1 MRKIIILVLFVIAL
15 VFAQDKPSNYFAG
28 SSSARGQQQEVASFA
43 VWNTTSNSWM
53 NVLPPTTNG
62 PVFGIVAIGNGL
74 LAYGDFTAVNGNDAA
89 GLAYYDGKVWCSP
102 EGVGL
107 FQYDQNVVTTQ
118 FNNTPTAKSSAFA
131 ATVIGNDVYLLGTFD
146 QVGLIRDGVAGF
158 VKLTWST
165 GGIFTINKVGT
176 QGYYQVI
183 NNQPCTFCPQSTQ
196 PTSGVKLL
204 SYTANSN
211 TYFVLQVGT
220 TGDLFQ
226 WQVDT
231 PNWVRI
237 TNSNGARNIT
247 GNVRDFDI
255 NNGIIYV
262 VGNFQNLND
271 PSTANQYL
279 HIASSSNQGASFGPV
294 ATPNP
299 LPVENFGDLGVVNNA
314 TTFLPALTGSGL
326 FSIAVESATSIYVA
340 GGWRVTERNLTID
353 NLAGQLQTRVIRISG
368 STYSLVSERFAGS
381 SLTPQINK
389 LIFNNGVLYA
399 FGDFTSYRQ
408 VVPTPGSRFGVRFTE
423 VYRNAAK
430 LVNGQWS
437 PAFGGYLTTDFNGDA
452 SPSATDIRVAV
463 SGNLFYFAA
472 TPFLS
477 SYGVLSG
484 SVFAYGGDKN
494 ANRNNRWNA
503 VLQNQRFAS
512 ASNYAG
518 GISAE
523 GNVYS
528 LHVTKKN
535 DALIIGGMFDWIGSQ
550 RIGGIAAYNPV
561 SDTVQQIGGGIY
573 QANNNFQY
581 YGDNTY
587 NNRVGGKVY
596 DIEEWNDRLIIGGL
610 FNRNNSGNCVSNIAW
625 NKFRVA
631 GAGWEAIDGGCD
643 GQINDLLVVGNIL
656 YITGTFKFCGLNPSG
671 YNGGLYRGSIPTNGI
686 ARIDLSDN
694 KASWRNLGVGL
705 AGTGTSLAWRG
716 GDLFV
721 GGTFTNAGGRIAS
734 TGIARWRGNHWEN
747 VVAKCRGYCDR
758 AVDVLPYIGVNPSQT
773 ADERKPV
780 RCLNL
785 RNYGGRIYCID
796 NGLNVLA
803 WFDSNTWH
811 QGGAINIAST
821 GFQNSLISRN
831 GTNGALINV
840 YATYTNGGANGAN
853 FATFD
858 SNNLQYTPSHG
869 GFSVSPSAMADG
881 SFLRPSFILATFI
894 VLIFAYLF

>member
-28 SSSARGQQQEVASFA
+28 SSSARGQQQQVANFA

-53 NVLPPTTNG
+53 NVLPPRVSG
-62 PVFGIVAIGNGL
+62 GSGSGISGIVAVGNGL

-353 NLAGQLQTRVIRISG
+353 NLAGQLQTRVIRITG
-368 STYSLVSERFAGS
+368 STFSLLSERFAGN

-399 FGDFTSYRQ
+399 FGSFTRYRQ
-408 VVPTPGSRFGVRFTE
+408 VVPTPGSRFGVRFTD
-423 VYRNAAK
+423 VYRNAAQY
-430 LVNGQWS
+430 VNNIWS
-437 PAFGGYLTTDFNGDA
+437 PAFGGYLTTDFNGDS
-452 SPSATDIRVAV
+452 SPSVSDIRVAV
-463 SGNLFYFAA
+463 SGNLFYFASVGVGNN
-472 TPFLS
+472 FLS

-494 ANRNNRWNA
+494 LRKNNRWNA
-503 VLQNQRFAS
+503 VLQNQRFVS
-512 ASNYAG
+512 ASDYVG
-518 GISAE
+518 GISTE
-523 GNVYS
+523 GSVYS

-596 DIEEWNDRLIIGGL
+596 DISEWKDRLIIGGQ

-671 YNGGLYRGSIPTNGI
+671 YNGGLYRGSIPTSGV

-721 GGTFTNAGGRIAS
+721 AGSFASAGGRIATS
-734 TGIARWRGNHWEN
+734 NIARWRGDHWLD
-747 VVAKCRGYCDR
+747 VVAKCRGACDR
-758 AVDVLPYIGVNPSQT
+758 SVDVLPYILQATTPSAGV
-773 ADERKPV
+773 RKPAG
-780 RCLNL
+780 CSKL
-785 RNYGGRIYCID
+785 RNIGGRIYCID
-796 NGLNVLA
+796 DNFQTLS

-811 QGGAINIAST
+811 QAGTFAVVATN
-821 GFQNSLISRN
+821 FQNSLISVN
-831 GTNGALINV
+831 QTNKAYIIV
-840 YATYTNGGANGAN
+840 PSTSSDGANGAN
-853 FATFD
+853 YAAFD
-858 SNNLQYTPSHG
+858 TKNNEYTPSNG
-869 GFSVSPSAMADG
+869 GFSAPANALADL
-881 SFLRPSFILATFI
+881 SQ
-894 VLIFAYLF
+894 